1 MCDMERFD
9 FVVMGAGAAGEAAAH
24 YARSRG
30 ASVAI
35 VDRHLFGGACPF
47 IACMPSKALLHAAA
61 VHHAGGDYTWQHASD
76 FRDYM
81 INREGIDEPD
91 DSGHTRSLEAA
102 GATVI
107 RGTASF
113 IGPGRVQVRHEDVTH
128 ELEGKAIILAAGSES
143 RIPDL
148 PGLHEAG
155 YWTNAQ
161 GTGTRELPESLV
173 ILGAGPTGVEL
184 AQVYARYGVPVT
196 LVHPSDRIHDRE
208 HPQSTK
214 LLTESLER
222 DGVMIRTN
230 VRAVRVDPGTDGRP
244 HRVELSDG
252 SSVEGAT
259 IMVAIGRQLPLDDL
273 NLGAVGVT
281 PAEGRIEP
289 DDRLRIADGVW
300 AVGDVA
306 GPEMHTH
313 LAHYEGELAV
323 MAALGDDVT
332 PHLDAIPRAI
342 YTDPEVASVGIGL
355 AEAKERGLDAAE
367 LTADLA
373 TSSKGYT
380 AEAKG
385 FLSIVVDRK
394 ARTLVG
400 ASLCGPAASET
411 LHEAVLAIRAGI
423 SIDVLADTIH
433 AFPSAARVLGSLFTR
448 AARGEWDEGD

>member
-1 MCDMERFD
+1 MERFD
-9 FVVMGAGAAGEAAAH
+9 FVVIGAGAAGEAAAH
-24 YARSRG
+24 YARMRG

-35 VDRHLFGGACPF
+35 IDRKWFGGACPF

-61 VHHAGGDYTWQHASD
+61 VHRAGGDYDWGRASD

-81 INREGIDEPD
+81 INREGTDEPD
-91 DSGHTRSLEAA
+91 DSGHTRSLESA

-113 IGPGRVQVRHEDVTH
+113 IGPRRVQVQHEDATH
-128 ELEGKAIILAAGSES
+128 ELEGKAIILAVGSRS

-148 PGLHEAG
+148 PGLEEAG
-155 YWTNAQ
+155 YWTNTE

-173 ILGAGPTGVEL
+173 VFGGGPTGIEL
-184 AQVYARYGVPVT
+184 SQVYARYGVPVT
-196 LVHPSDRIHDRE
+196 LVHPNERIHDRE
-208 HPQSTK
+208 HPESTR
-214 LLTESLER
+214 LLTESLEA
-222 DGVMIRTN
+222 DGVTIRTN
-230 VRAVRVDPGTDGRP
+230 TRAVRVEPGTDGRP

-252 SSVEGAT
+252 SSVEATT
-259 IMVAIGRQLPLDDL
+259 IMLAIGRQLPLDDL
-273 NLGAVGVT
+273 NLGAIGVT
-281 PAEGRIEP
+281 PSDGQLEVG
-289 DDRLRIADGVW
+289 DRLQIADGVW

-313 LAHYEGELAV
+313 LGHYQGEHAV

-332 PHLDAIPRAI
+332 PFYDAIPRAI
-342 YTDPEVASVGIGL
+342 YTDPEVASVGIQL

-385 FLSIVVDRK
+385 FVSIVVDR
-394 ARTLVG
+394 RERRLVG
-400 ASLCGPAASET
+400 ASICGPAASET

-433 AFPSAARVLGSLFTR
+433 AFPTAARVLGSLFIR
-448 AARGEWDEGD
+448 AARGEWDEEG